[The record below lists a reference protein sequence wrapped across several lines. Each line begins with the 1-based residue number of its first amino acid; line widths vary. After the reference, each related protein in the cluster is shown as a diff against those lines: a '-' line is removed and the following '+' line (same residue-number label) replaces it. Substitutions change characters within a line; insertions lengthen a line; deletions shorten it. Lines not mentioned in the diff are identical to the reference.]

1 MRRLSTVLAIVT
13 LAATGCAPTQN
24 RVASASLS
32 AHAVAGMAADTMP
45 REQTADQQV
54 RHALNRVTFGARPGD
69 YDRVRA
75 MGVDRWIALQ
85 LEPRRIEDR
94 DMTRFLSRFPTLAL
108 STTEMVER
116 FPPPQLIRAEER
128 AKMLRQDDA
137 APSMARRG
145 KRSDSASK
153 MTALTREDSAR
164 YRQAVQASRGVL
176 AEPQIAKVAR
186 AVASERQLEEVMTDF
201 WSNHFS
207 VYAQKGG
214 TRYFITSY
222 ERDVIRPHAL
232 GNFREM
238 LGAVARSPAMLFYLD
253 NWQSAADSGAPRLQ
267 RPGQPGARNG
277 LPSRRKGVAMRG
289 RKPDRVLRG
298 GPPAMGSADSAR
310 YAAVRRRPRGLNEN
324 YAREILEL
332 HTLGV
337 DGGYTQQDVINV
349 ARALT
354 GWTLE
359 NPRQDGGFVFR
370 PFMHDAGEKK
380 VLGATLKA
388 NRGIEDGEQVLDIV
402 ARHPSTARHIAT
414 KLARRFV
421 SDKPSPALID
431 RAAATFT
438 RTDGDIKEVVRTILT
453 SPEFFSSEAYRSK
466 VKSPFELVVSALRAI
481 GAEPDSTPR
490 TALIV
495 ARLGQP
501 LWLHQAPNG
510 YPETGES
517 WINTGSILNRINFGL
532 ALAGGRVPGASLT
545 GWQQGSKLTASPRE
559 QQVDGVITAL
569 LGGDASPDTRSI
581 MISGT
586 NPMLARAPEMSD
598 STNAMQEDESE
609 PMMNDGETPGRVRRR
624 RGDPLGAPT
633 DLKGFAQ
640 VVGLALGSPE
650 FQRR

>member
-1 MRRLSTVLAIVT
+1 MRKFSTVSTAV
-13 LAATGCAPTQN
+13 AWAVVGCAPSQN
-24 RVASASLS
+24 RVPAPSLGVY
-32 AHAVAGMAADTMP
+32 AVEGMAADAMP
-45 REQTADQQV
+45 REQTADQQI
-54 RHALNRVTFGARPGD
+54 RHALSRAAFGARPGD
-69 YDRVRA
+69 YDRVRSI
-75 MGVDRWIALQ
+75 GLDRWIALQ

-94 DMTRFLSRFPTLAL
+94 DMTRFLSQFPTLAL
-108 STTEMVER
+108 STNEMVER
-116 FPPPQLIRAEER
+116 FPPPQLIRAQER
-128 AKMLRQDDA
+128 AEMPRQGRDA
-137 APSMARRG
+137 PPMAPRG
-145 KRSDSASK
+145 VRTDSARE
-153 MTALTREDSAR
+153 MTLRTREDSVR
-164 YRQAVQASRGVL
+164 YRQAAEASRGVL
-176 AEPQIAKVAR
+176 AEAQIAKVAR

-207 VYAQKGG
+207 VYAQKGA

-232 GNFREM
+232 GNFRQM

-253 NWQSAADSGAPRLQ
+253 NWQSSADSGAPRLQ
-267 RPGQPGARNG
+267 SPRQPVARNG
-277 LPSRRKGVAMRG
+277 LPSRRKGGARRG
-289 RKPDRVLRG
+289 RGRDRVLRG
-298 GPPAMGSADSAR
+298 GAPAMDSGDSAPPT
-310 YAAVRRRPRGLNEN
+310 APRRRPRGLNEN

-359 NPRQDGGFVFR
+359 NPRQGGGFVFR
-370 PFMHDAGEKK
+370 SFMHDAGEKK
-380 VLGATLKA
+380 ILGVTLKA

-421 SDKPSPALID
+421 SDSPSPALID

-438 RTDGDIKEVVRTILT
+438 RTDGDIREVVRTILT
-453 SPEFFSSEAYRSK
+453 SPEFFSRPAYRSK

-517 WINTGSILNRINFGL
+517 WINTGAILNRINFGL
-532 ALAGGRVPGASLT
+532 ALAGGRIPGASLT
-545 GWQQGSKLTASPRE
+545 NWAQADKLASSPRE
-559 QQVDGVITAL
+559 QQVDGVITTL

-581 MISGT
+581 MISGS
-586 NPMLARAPEMSD
+586 NPMLARAPDVSN
-598 STNAMQEDESE
+598 STDVMRAEEAQ
-609 PMMNDGETPGRVRRR
+609 PMMDNGAAPRRDRGRRQ
-624 RGDPLGAPT
+624 DPLGAFT